1 MTNHKRA
8 TLKEVATRAGVSIA
22 TVSNVFSGR
31 KPVNPDLRAKV
42 EQAATELSYQVDR
55 AASQLRSGRA
65 QVVGVL
71 VPDLDDT
78 FFTSL
83 VSRLEVMAQKD
94 GYDVIVASS
103 RDDMEIEEFSV
114 ADSSW
119 VAALR
124 GHRCP
129 LFQSGA
135 GDPLARGPT
144 ASYGPG

>member
-31 KPVNPDLRAKV
+31 KPVNADLRAKV
-42 EQAATELSYQVDR
+42 EQAAKELSYQVDR

-83 VSRLEVMAQKD
+83 DLALGGDGAEGRL
-94 GYDVIVASS
+94 
-103 RDDMEIEEFSV
+103 
-114 ADSSW
+114 
-119 VAALR
+119 
-124 GHRCP
+124 
-129 LFQSGA
+129 
-135 GDPLARGPT
+135 
-144 ASYGPG
+144 